1 MCGIF
6 GYVTTKEV
14 ELGPILIDA
23 AKRLTYRGYDSVG
36 AATMNHGKIDLRKD
50 VGKVEDVSVRYNFTE
65 MRGQRGITQLRWATF
80 GEPSQVNA
88 QPHIDSDGDMVGA
101 HNGNV
106 VNNVELREQF
116 IAEGMTVR
124 SQNDG
129 ETCVH
134 AVERYINRGY
144 EFIDAIRL
152 AYGDLEGDYA
162 FVIGRAN
169 DDKLYAFKK
178 GSGMVVGLGEG
189 FTCVSSDLPSI
200 LPLTR
205 EVIRPQDGEIVT
217 LWADKVE
224 VRSVK
229 DGKLIDRKQET
240 VTESMDAVQ
249 KGGYPHFMLKEIHEQ
264 SQVARELSHVLNG
277 NREVDAL
284 VEKMK
289 NARHLY
295 FIGCGTSYHA
305 ASVGAVY
312 FAQLAGRA
320 VIPVLAPQFIPQY
333 APTVNHDDVGIF
345 VSQSG
350 ETKDVLN
357 ALEAAEARGMAC
369 FGLANVVGST
379 LTKTASFTL
388 PLCCGYEISVPATKT
403 FTNQVVTFLYLA
415 YKMAGLDTPPSVE
428 WAQPVSRPGGYPST
442 SSGRR
447 STSGARNVFEVIPEL
462 MDQTLEMVAPQVEA
476 IAKDINEWN
485 DLYCLGY
492 GATLAIAMEGA
503 LKLKEITY
511 AHCEGMLS
519 TEFKHGPLSAV
530 SKGFPIIFVAG
541 PNDVPLIISG
551 INEVKVRGA
560 RTIVIAEDD
569 PRLRANGDDLVVIP
583 KSDAQISALL
593 GVLPLQLLSYHMS
606 VMRGFDPDF
615 PRNLSKT
622 LTVD

>member
-6 GYVTTKEV
+6 GYVTNRE
-14 ELGPILIDA
+14 EALGPILIEA
-23 AKRLTYRGYDSVG
+23 AERLTYRGYDSVG
-36 AATMNHGKIDLRKD
+36 AATINNGTIDLRKD
-50 VGKVEDVSVRYNFTE
+50 TGKVDSVAAKYNIAE

-80 GEPSQVNA
+80 GEPSQVNS
-88 QPHIDSDGDMVGA
+88 QPHLDSDGDMVGA

-178 GSGMVVGLGEG
+178 GSGMVVGIGEG

-240 VTESMDAVQ
+240 VTETMDAVQ

-264 SQVARELSHVLNG
+264 AQVARELSHVLNG
-277 NREVDAL
+277 NREVDTL
-284 VEKMK
+284 IEKMK
-289 NARHLY
+289 HARNLY

-320 VIPVLAPQFIPQY
+320 VIPVLAPQFVPQY
-333 APTVNHDDVGIF
+333 APTVNHEDVGIF

-357 ALEAAEARGMAC
+357 ALEAAEAKDMAC

-379 LTKTASFTL
+379 LTKTASLCL

-415 YKMAGLDTPPSVE
+415 YKMAGKDVRELE
-428 WAQPVSRPGGYPST
+428 
-442 SSGRR
+442 
-447 STSGARNVFEVIPEL
+447 NIPAL
-462 MDQTLEMVAPQVEA
+462 MEQTIEMVELQIKE

-492 GATLAIAMEGA
+492 GATYPIALEGA

-530 SKGFPIIFVAG
+530 SKGFPIIFVSDGSA
-541 PNDVPLIISG
+541 NPLIISG

-560 RTIVIAEDD
+560 RTIVIGEED
-569 PRLRANGDDLVVIP
+569 PRLRANGDDLIVLP
-583 KSDAQISALL
+583 KSDPQIAALL